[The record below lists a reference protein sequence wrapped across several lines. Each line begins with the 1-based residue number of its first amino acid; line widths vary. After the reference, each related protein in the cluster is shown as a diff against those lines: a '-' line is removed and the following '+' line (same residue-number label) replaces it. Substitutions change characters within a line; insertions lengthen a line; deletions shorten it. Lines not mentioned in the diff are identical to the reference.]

1 MYFKRQVE
9 FATMYRVME
18 TNNYD
23 SVEEAIQAIK
33 SGSLKAFIWDSARLN
48 YEVSIDCELITAG
61 EVFGRNSYGLVMKKN
76 NPWLYELSQAVL
88 NFHESKLFTLSALWK
103 RSFNFTD

>member
-23 SVEEAIQAIK
+23 SVEEAIQVSRIK
-33 SGSLKAFIWDSARLN
+33 LIFICKMF
-48 YEVSIDCELITAG
+48 I
-61 EVFGRNSYGLVMKKN
+61 
-76 NPWLYELSQAVL
+76 
-88 NFHESKLFTLSALWK
+88 
-103 RSFNFTD
+103 